1 LVVATAA
8 IAGAPGFEKF
18 EPRPATAVVPGAMI
32 SGPHYRLAPTVQS
45 FGFLNNF
52 VVSSDYGAFDA
63 PSNTMLRR
71 LIREIQAIEVLQGIT
86 LTEAY
91 GEALA
96 QAALS
101 PVRGVTNLVT
111 QPVETVKAVPTAIFD
126 VFSRVGQGIE
136 SAVSGETTEYEDSAI
151 AQSLQMSAYKRDYA
165 KQLGVDPYSS
175 NPVLQKQLDS
185 VAWAGAVGSLTVGAA
200 TMASGSAVV
209 AGLSYARNISQAIDI
224 VAAEPPSELMIRNE
238 AALEAMGIDPALS
251 DKFLAQQ
258 QFSPRAK
265 TILIMALAAMQ
276 NTAGRDSLL
285 EAALDAPDEVTAI
298 MYQQMAELL
307 NGFDER
313 VAPIARLERFNRI
326 VVAYLKSGSA
336 VILLP
341 VDYLIWNEQ
350 AAAAAAQLASKLN
363 LLPGG
368 QQMELWVT
376 GTATPRFKQETA
388 ALGIQVRENVGKQ
401 LPLLD

>member
-1 LVVATAA
+1 
-8 IAGAPGFEKF
+8 
-18 EPRPATAVVPGAMI
+18 
-32 SGPHYRLAPTVQS
+32 
-45 FGFLNNF
+45 
-52 VVSSDYGAFDA
+52 
-63 PSNTMLRR
+63 
-71 LIREIQAIEVLQGIT
+71 
-86 LTEAY
+86 
-91 GEALA
+91 
-96 QAALS
+96 
-101 PVRGVTNLVT
+101 
-111 QPVETVKAVPTAIFD
+111 
-126 VFSRVGQGIE
+126 
-136 SAVSGETTEYEDSAI
+136 
-151 AQSLQMSAYKRDYA
+151 
-165 KQLGVDPYSS
+165 
-175 NPVLQKQLDS
+175 
-185 VAWAGAVGSLTVGAA
+185 
-200 TMASGSAVV
+200 MASGSAVV

-285 EAALDAPDEVTAI
+285 EAALDAPDEVTAF

-326 VVAYLKSGSA
+326 VVAYLKSGGA

-350 AAAAAAQLASKLN
+350 AAAAAAQLASKLK

-376 GTATPRFKQETA
+376 GTATPLFKQETA